1 MGDPNFPCFKP
12 QSPFLE
18 WTTTTTATST
28 STTIEPDYFIIPPSG
43 TICKYQLIEASQE
56 VANVID

>member
-18 WTTTTTATST
+18 WSTTTTLT

-43 TICKYQLIEASQE
+43 TICKYKLIEASQE
-56 VANVID
+56 VANVIDQ